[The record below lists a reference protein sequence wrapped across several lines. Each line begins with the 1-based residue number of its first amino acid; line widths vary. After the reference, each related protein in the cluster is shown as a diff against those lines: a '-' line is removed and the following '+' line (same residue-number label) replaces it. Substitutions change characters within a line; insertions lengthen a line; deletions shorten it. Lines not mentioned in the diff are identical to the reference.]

1 MPRLGRKKV
10 TKMRFRLTKN
20 ERNWVLY
27 DVGNSAFVLLV
38 STIMPIYFNYLAGNA
53 GLSSADY
60 MAYWGYAASI
70 VTVIVAVLGPVMGTL
85 ADTKGFKKP
94 VFTIAMLVG
103 AAGCI
108 CLGLARQWV
117 MFIIIYII
125 AKTGFSC
132 SLIFYDSMLTD
143 ITVDERMDSVSS
155 HGFARGYI
163 GSCIPFAACLVL
175 VLGAGRIGISMETA
189 MTVTFAVTAVWWI
202 AMTIPLLK
210 TYRQKYYAE
219 KKKNAVKD
227 SFARL
232 GNTFKNVKQNK
243 KVFVFLL
250 AFFFYIDGVY
260 TIIDMATAYG
270 QALGLDS
277 TGLLMALLVTQIVA
291 FPCSIAFGRLSQKIK
306 AERLIIVCIAAYF
319 GIAVLAMFLHTQAQ
333 FWILAIV
340 VGMFQGGIQALSR
353 SYFTRIIPAGQSG
366 EYFGLM
372 DICGKGASFM
382 GTTIVSVVSQM
393 TGNVSKGVGMIA
405 VLFVAGMVF
414 FIYSLRVE
422 PGKKEQREE
431 LIKSKLAV
439 TEEY

>member
-1 MPRLGRKKV
+1 M
-10 TKMRFRLTKN
+10 
-20 ERNWVLY
+20 
-27 DVGNSAFVLLV
+27 
-38 STIMPIYFNYLAGNA
+38 
-53 GLSSADY
+53 
-60 MAYWGYAASI
+60 
-70 VTVIVAVLGPVMGTL
+70 
-85 ADTKGFKKP
+85 
-94 VFTIAMLVG
+94 
-103 AAGCI
+103 
-108 CLGLARQWV
+108 
-117 MFIIIYII
+117 
-125 AKTGFSC
+125 
-132 SLIFYDSMLTD
+132 
-143 ITVDERMDSVSS
+143 
-155 HGFARGYI
+155 GYI
-163 GSCIPFAACLVL
+163 GSCIPFVACLVL

-227 SFARL
+227 SFSRL

-291 FPCSIAFGRLSQKIK
+291 FPCSIAFG
-306 AERLIIVCIAAYF
+306 
-319 GIAVLAMFLHTQAQ
+319 
-333 FWILAIV
+333 
-340 VGMFQGGIQALSR
+340 
-353 SYFTRIIPAGQSG
+353 
-366 EYFGLM
+366 
-372 DICGKGASFM
+372 
-382 GTTIVSVVSQM
+382 
-393 TGNVSKGVGMIA
+393 
-405 VLFVAGMVF
+405 FVAGMVF

-422 PGKKEQREE
+422 PEKKEQREE